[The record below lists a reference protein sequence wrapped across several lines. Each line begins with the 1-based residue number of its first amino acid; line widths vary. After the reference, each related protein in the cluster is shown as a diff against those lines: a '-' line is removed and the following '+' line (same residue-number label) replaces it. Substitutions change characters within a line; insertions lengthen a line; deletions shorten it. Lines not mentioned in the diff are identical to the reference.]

1 MSMRLSVFN
10 SLFLGL
16 LLAFVVASGM
26 LTLWHSHRSAFW
38 DHRIA
43 LAQDS
48 YAEHLLLQS
57 NINRLF
63 KQHADSLLIGDLD
76 EGRLEDEIEREIAA
90 NLAAIRNLI
99 AQEIALVGKEK
110 FEELNVLAQI
120 EEDVRSLTRSLQRL
134 ADDGTLL
141 APAVRRGQLIRLMDD
156 EIDGRLAMR
165 IEEALAEERGEVAET
180 SAAASAFRA
189 QVRGVVW
196 GLIAL
201 SFALAAGAALI
212 YHRGVVLPAHRVMRA
227 VERYQRGN
235 FDETPLIGGVREFRG
250 IGVVLG
256 RMAERLRERELSQA
270 EQTRVLEEAVNIR
283 TVELSRVV
291 AQIELAEA
299 SRRQM
304 MADVS
309 HELRTPLTIIQ
320 GEADVSLRGG
330 THPVDVYRDSL
341 VRIRDTSKHASAI
354 VDDLMLIA
362 RQEAGK
368 LRLELIEVDLCELA
382 RDTVRLARQSI
393 VLDLI
398 VLNANVRVDPI
409 RVRQSLLALLQNA
422 LRYGGESI
430 ILRLDKSELGFRIVI
445 EDDGPG
451 MSDAEKAEAFDRF
464 YRGSNA
470 AAPGIEGT
478 GLGLA
483 IVRSIAVA
491 HGGMAG
497 VEDRPGGGLRAWIDL
512 PLERPLKLVV
522 GGDGNSVQGRSR
534 VGGSL

>member
-1 MSMRLSVFN
+1 MSMRLSVLN
-10 SLFLGL
+10 SLILGL
-16 LLAFVVASGM
+16 LLAFAVASGV

-63 KQHADSLLIGDLD
+63 KQHADSLLFGDLD
-76 EGRLEDEIEREIAA
+76 EGRLEDEIEREIAG
-90 NLAAIRNLI
+90 NMAAIRNIILR
-99 AQEIALVGKEK
+99 EIALVGEEE
-110 FEELNVLAQI
+110 FEELDVLARI
-120 EEDVRSLTRSLQRL
+120 EDDVRSLTRSLQRL
-134 ADDGTLL
+134 AEDGTLL
-141 APAVRRGQLIRLMDD
+141 APDVRREQLIRLMDE

-165 IEEALAEERGEVAET
+165 ISEALAEERDEVAET

-189 QVRGVVW
+189 QVRSVVW

-201 SFALAAGAALI
+201 SVALATGAALI
-212 YHRGVVLPAHRVMRA
+212 YQRGVVLPARNVMRA
-227 VERYQRGN
+227 VERYQRGD
-235 FDETPLIGGVREFRG
+235 FDETPLIGGVQEFRG

-270 EQTRVLEEAVNIR
+270 EQTRVLEEAVNTR
-283 TVELSRVV
+283 TIELSRVV
-291 AQIELAEA
+291 AQIEMAEA

-368 LRLELIEVDLCELA
+368 LRLELIEVDLCDLA
-382 RDTVRLARQSI
+382 RDTVRLASQSI
-393 VLDLI
+393 VLDLN
-398 VLNANVRVDPI
+398 VPQANVRADPI
-409 RVRQSLLALLQNA
+409 RIRQSILALMQNA
-422 LRYGGESI
+422 LRYGGETI
-430 ILRLDKSELGFRIVI
+430 VLRIETSEMGYRIMI

-451 MSDAEKAEAFDRF
+451 MSGAEKAEAFDRF

-497 VEDRPGGGLRAWIDL
+497 VDDRPGGGLRAWIDL
-512 PLERPLKLVV
+512 PPDRPLKLVV
-522 GGDGNSVQGRSR
+522 GGEGSNLQGRSR
-534 VGGSL
+534 AGGSQ

>member
-1 MSMRLSVFN
+1 MFMRLSVLN
-10 SLFLGL
+10 SLILGL
-16 LLAFVVASGM
+16 LLAFAVASGA
-26 LTLWHSHRSAFW
+26 LTLWHSHRSALW
-38 DHRIA
+38 DRRIA

-48 YAEHLLLQS
+48 YAQHLLLQS
-57 NINRLF
+57 NIHRLF
-63 KQHADSLLIGDLD
+63 KQNADSLLFGDLD
-76 EGRLEDEIEREIAA
+76 EGRLEDEIGREISG
-90 NLAAIRNLI
+90 NIVAIRNIILR
-99 AQEIALVGKEK
+99 EIALVGEEE
-110 FEELNVLAQI
+110 FEELDVLARI
-120 EEDVRSLTRSLQRL
+120 EDHVRSLTRSLQRL

-141 APAVRRGQLIRLMDD
+141 TPDGRRGQLIRLMDE

-165 IEEALAEERGEVAET
+165 ISEALAGERAEVEET

-189 QVRGVVW
+189 QVQSVVW
-196 GLIAL
+196 GLITL
-201 SFALAAGAALI
+201 SVALAAGSALI
-212 YHRGVVLPAHRVMRA
+212 YHRGVVLPARNVMRA
-227 VERYQRGN
+227 VEHYQRGD
-235 FDETPLIGGVREFRG
+235 FAETPLIGGVQEFRG
-250 IGVVLG
+250 IGAVLG

-270 EQTRVLEEAVNIR
+270 EQTLVLEEAVNTR
-283 TVELSRVV
+283 TFELSRVV

-330 THPVDVYRDSL
+330 THPADVYRESL

-354 VDDLMLIA
+354 VDDLLLIA

-368 LRLELIEVDLCELA
+368 LRLKLTEVDLCALA
-382 RDTVRLARQSI
+382 RDTVRLARQGT
-393 VLDLI
+393 VLDLD
-398 VLNANVRVDPI
+398 VPQGTVRADPI
-409 RVRQSLLALLQNA
+409 RIRQGILALMQNA
-422 LRYGGESI
+422 LRYGGDTI
-430 ILRLDKSELGFRIVI
+430 VLRIERSEIGYRIVI

-451 MSDAEKAEAFDRF
+451 MSEAEKVEAFDRF

-470 AAPGIEGT
+470 AVPGIEGT

-497 VEDRPGGGLRAWIDL
+497 VDDRPGGGLRAWIDL
-512 PLERPLKLVV
+512 PLERPLKLLV
-522 GGDGNSVQGRSR
+522 GGDGSSAQGRSR
-534 VGGSL
+534 AGVSL